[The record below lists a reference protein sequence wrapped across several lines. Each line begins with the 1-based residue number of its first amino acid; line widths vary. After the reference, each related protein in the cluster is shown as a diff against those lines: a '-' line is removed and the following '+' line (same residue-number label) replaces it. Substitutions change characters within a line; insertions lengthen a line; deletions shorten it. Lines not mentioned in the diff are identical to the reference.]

1 IKTIYVL
8 TLFIVSCSFLLLFLV
23 DSFFT
28 VLIALALLGMGG
40 GIMLVNN
47 TAYLFSICPE
57 NARARAYGI
66 LASCIFLGQFLSPI
80 ISQPIVRQ
88 MGLVDAFLIWSIV
101 IFIVCIVFLFLKQK
115 PRIN

>member
-1 IKTIYVL
+1 
-8 TLFIVSCSFLLLFLV
+8 
-23 DSFFT
+23 
-28 VLIALALLGMGG
+28 
-40 GIMLVNN
+40 MLVNN

-88 MGLVDAFLIWSIV
+88 MGLVDAF
-101 IFIVCIVFLFLKQK
+101 
-115 PRIN
+115 